1 MIQPLPDPIHLRA
14 GGVSVVL
21 TTDGERLPAVLHWG
35 ADLGD
40 LTAADLAELARAGVP
55 APVPNDLDRPTRAG
69 ILAEHADGWNGR
81 PGLAG
86 QRAGRAWSPLFA
98 LTDLAVAD
106 DPDGG
111 ARVRA
116 SGRDA
121 EAGLELHLELQLLP
135 SGVLRQRA
143 TVAVPPDADPEPF
156 VVDGLALALPVPPV
170 ATELFDLAGRW
181 GRERAPQRMP
191 FVVGVHSRENRR
203 GRTGPDA
210 PLILAAGTEGFGYAS
225 GEVWAIHVAWSG
237 NHVAYAERLST
248 GAAVLGGGELLLPGE
263 VRLRPGESYTGPWVY
278 AAHATGL
285 DGIAARF
292 HTMLRARP
300 HHPKNPRPVVMNT
313 WEAVYFD
320 HDLDRLVEL
329 ARVAADV
336 GVERYVLDDGWF
348 RHRRDDGAGLGDWY
362 VDEDVWPEGLHP
374 LVREVRERGM
384 EFGLWVEPEM
394 VNPDSDLARAHPDWI
409 LRTGGR
415 TPITSRRQQVL
426 DLANPDAYAY
436 LLERLDA
443 LLTEYPISYLK
454 WDHNRD
460 LVDAGHG
467 PLGVPGVHAQTL
479 AVYRLID
486 ELRARHPGVEIE
498 SCSSGGL
505 RVDLEI
511 LQRTDRIWG
520 SDQTDP
526 LERQQIQRWTAQL
539 LPPELIGAHV
549 AAPRSHSTARTHDL
563 SFRAGTALFGSFGI
577 EWDLTATGPQERTE
591 LAAWV
596 QLYKDVRGLIHTG
609 TLVRA
614 DQHDPSFAL
623 HGAVA
628 PDRSDALYAL
638 VQLATPLTS
647 VPGRLRLPGL
657 DPDRRYRVTAQPPGD
672 RPALRQ
678 RRPPEWLADGVELPG
693 RALAAVGLR
702 APALNPEQLLLLRAT
717 AVAS

>member
-156 VVDGLALALPVPPV
+156 VVDGFALALPVPPV

-263 VRLRPGESYTGPWVY
+263 VLLRPGESYTGPWVY

>member
-14 GGVSVVL
+14 GGASVVL

-121 EAGLELHLELQLLP
+121 EAGLELHLELQLLA
-135 SGVLRQRA
+135 SGALRQRA
-143 TVAVPPDADPEPF
+143 TVARPPDAVPEPF

-263 VRLRPGESYTGPWVY
+263 VLLRPGESYTGPWVY

-300 HHPKNPRPVVMNT
+300 HHP
-313 WEAVYFD
+313 
-320 HDLDRLVEL
+320 
-329 ARVAADV
+329 
-336 GVERYVLDDGWF
+336 
-348 RHRRDDGAGLGDWY
+348 
-362 VDEDVWPEGLHP
+362 
-374 LVREVRERGM
+374 
-384 EFGLWVEPEM
+384 
-394 VNPDSDLARAHPDWI
+394 
-409 LRTGGR
+409 
-415 TPITSRRQQVL
+415 
-426 DLANPDAYAY
+426 
-436 LLERLDA
+436 
-443 LLTEYPISYLK
+443 
-454 WDHNRD
+454 
-460 LVDAGHG
+460 
-467 PLGVPGVHAQTL
+467 
-479 AVYRLID
+479 
-486 ELRARHPGVEIE
+486 
-498 SCSSGGL
+498 
-505 RVDLEI
+505 
-511 LQRTDRIWG
+511 
-520 SDQTDP
+520 
-526 LERQQIQRWTAQL
+526 
-539 LPPELIGAHV
+539 
-549 AAPRSHSTARTHDL
+549 
-563 SFRAGTALFGSFGI
+563 
-577 EWDLTATGPQERTE
+577 
-591 LAAWV
+591 
-596 QLYKDVRGLIHTG
+596 
-609 TLVRA
+609 
-614 DQHDPSFAL
+614 
-623 HGAVA
+623 
-628 PDRSDALYAL
+628 
-638 VQLATPLTS
+638 
-647 VPGRLRLPGL
+647 
-657 DPDRRYRVTAQPPGD
+657 
-672 RPALRQ
+672 
-678 RRPPEWLADGVELPG
+678 
-693 RALAAVGLR
+693 
-702 APALNPEQLLLLRAT
+702 
-717 AVAS
+717 